1 MYLISSFSFLYF
13 LLFTIAVIVKMIVK
27 NIPMKF
33 IIIIIIK
40 IKLLQTELINKTI
53 NIDQQD

>member
-1 MYLISSFSFLYF
+1 
-13 LLFTIAVIVKMIVK
+13 MIVK